1 MLAAGLTRAFRRRVF
16 FPKKEW
22 YQRPSRTLPLAVG
35 TLALGYQYYL
45 WTKRQPQTDSAISE
59 LSLRFKSEPQK
70 VVTASEVLEPY
81 AQVGNH
87 SGRVPRAVLYPASH
101 EDAEQMVKMCYRYKV
116 PFLPFGRGNSVRGGN
131 VLSKSGVVLNLS
143 QLKRVK
149 VEPGNI
155 SCVVEAGATINEINE
170 QLAPLGLWV
179 PFEEYGEWT
188 AGGLAAVNPASQY
201 SQYERFGGHVMSLHV
216 VLPSGKSVKTKN
228 RNQYGYAGYNL
239 NQVFVGSEGTLGVIT
254 KLALRLQKRP
264 NKLVYRAKLSIS
276 LEQATQEA
284 KQMHEIGSLAEE
296 IELLSDGKANL
307 YISLEEAAASKIA
320 SSWVWSSREKLH
332 NLPSPHSTFAS
343 IGVPLPRLD
352 QTIIDSQ
359 RILKESALP
368 YRLQCI
374 PSRGELMITIPNP
387 SEDPIFHDQ
396 AEQLLIMLAD
406 RAILKEGSC
415 AVNHGVGSDLMKLL
429 ESDVGANSV
438 ALQRQLKSSIDPYGL
453 CNPGKVLPGME
464 TPGSFVELLYRKM
477 KQFWL
482 E

>member
-1 MLAAGLTRAFRRRVF
+1 MLAAGLVRSFRRRAF

-22 YQRPSRTLPLAVG
+22 YQRPSRTLPLALAS
-35 TLALGYQYYL
+35 LALGYQYYL

-70 VVTASEVLEPY
+70 VVTASEVLERY
-81 AQVGNH
+81 AQNGSH
-87 SGRVPRAVLYPASH
+87 SGRVPRAVLFPTTH
-101 EDAEQMVKMCYRYKV
+101 EDTEQMVKMCYRYKV
-116 PFLPFGRGNSVRGGN
+116 PFLPYGRGNSVRGGN

-149 VEPGNI
+149 VEPGNL
-155 SCVVEAGATINEINE
+155 SCVAEAGATISELNA
-170 QLAPLGLWV
+170 QLKPLGLWI
-179 PFEEYGEWT
+179 PFEEYTDWT
-188 AGGLAAVNPASQY
+188 VGGLAAINAASQY

-228 RNQYGYAGYNL
+228 RNQYGRAGYNL
-239 NQVFVGSEGTLGVIT
+239 NEVFVGSEGTLGVIT
-254 KLALRLQKRP
+254 KLALKLQKRP
-264 NKLVYRAKLSIS
+264 TKIAYRAKLGIS
-276 LEQATQEA
+276 LQEATQEA
-284 KQMHEIGSLAEE
+284 QRMHQSGSLAEE
-296 IELLSDGKANL
+296 IELLPNGTANL
-307 YISLEEAAASKIA
+307 YISLEEAAGRALA
-320 SSWVWSSREKLH
+320 GWVWSSPGKMH
-332 NLPSPHSTFAS
+332 NLPAAHSAFAS

-352 QTIIDSQ
+352 QTLTDSL
-359 RILKESALP
+359 RILQQSALP
-368 YRLQCI
+368 YQLRCT
-374 PSRGELMITIPNP
+374 PSRGEILVELPNP
-387 SEDPIFHDQ
+387 SQDPIFHDQ

-415 AVNHGVGSDLMKLL
+415 AVNHGVGADLMKLL

-438 ALQRQLKSSIDPYGL
+438 ALQRQLKSSFDPYGL

-464 TPGSFVELLYRKM
+464 TPGSFVGLLYMKM